1 MGRFIIFA
9 AFWVWLTWHPVFAE
23 REAADEAN
31 RIGVDSAEE
40 GIPPGLEH
48 VDFHGCP
55 DGWTC
60 QPEIKAKDPE
70 GILKEYLA
78 MAAET
83 QVRLHEYL
91 SGVLTEMPEG
101 GVLQGEPKGTKSEAS
116 YIRKINYATRIRTV
130 VDVSR
135 ASLIFKS
142 EEDARAAVQFLEEDK
157 KNPDFEVVRVNDR
170 FAKPMPIGHRDMQL
184 NLRDKKN
191 GFLVEVEVHQV
202 HLKHYHDNRG
212 HAIYEK
218 YREIMKGRPMSE
230 LSDGEK
236 TQIEGLLE
244 KSVPEYKKAYE
255 MSGGSAP
262 PSEWGDRPF

>member
-23 REAADEAN
+23 RGAADEAN

-70 GILKEYLA
+70 GILQEYLA
-78 MAAET
+78 MAAKT
-83 QVRLHEYL
+83 QVRLHKYL

-101 GVLQGEPKGTKSEAS
+101 GVLQGEPEGTKSEAS

-142 EEDARAAVQFLEEDK
+142 EEDARAAVQVLQED
-157 KNPDFEVVRVNDR
+157 NPDFEVVRVNDR
-170 FAKPMPIGHRDMQL
+170 FGKPMPIGHRDMQL
-184 NLRDKKN
+184 NLRDKKT

-212 HAIYEK
+212 HAIYEQ
-218 YREIMKGRPMSE
+218 YREIMKGRRME
-230 LSDGEK
+230 QLNDKERAE
-236 TQIEGLLE
+236 IEGLLAQ
-244 KSVPEYKKAYE
+244 SRPEYEAAYR
-255 MSGGSAP
+255 MDGDAP
-262 PSEWGDRPF
+262 PRAEWGPKQF

>member
-1 MGRFIIFA
+1 MARFIIFA

-23 REAADEAN
+23 REAAD
-31 RIGVDSAEE
+31 
-40 GIPPGLEH
+40 GLDLEN

-60 QPEIKAKDPE
+60 QPEIEAQDPE

-101 GVLQGEPKGTKSEAS
+101 GVLQGEPEGTKSEAS

-142 EEDARAAVQFLEEDK
+142 EEDARAAVQFLEEDN
-157 KNPDFEVVRVNDR
+157 NPDFEVVRVNDR

-212 HAIYEK
+212 HAIYEQ